1 MYKFSF
7 IVIMKD
13 TREYLERCLDSISN
27 QSYKNFETIVI
38 DDHSITRS
46 DDIINRYRSKIP
58 NITYHYLD
66 SSIGPGG
73 TRNYGIKLSD
83 GEYLMFFDS
92 DDWVDIDILEK
103 AFQIIDQYNPD
114 IAM

>member
-46 DDIINRYRSKIP
+46 DDIINRITILIP
-58 NITYHYLD
+58 VLVRVVREIMVLNFQMVNI
-66 SSIGPGG
+66 
-73 TRNYGIKLSD
+73 
-83 GEYLMFFDS
+83 
-92 DDWVDIDILEK
+92 
-103 AFQIIDQYNPD
+103 
-114 IAM
+114 